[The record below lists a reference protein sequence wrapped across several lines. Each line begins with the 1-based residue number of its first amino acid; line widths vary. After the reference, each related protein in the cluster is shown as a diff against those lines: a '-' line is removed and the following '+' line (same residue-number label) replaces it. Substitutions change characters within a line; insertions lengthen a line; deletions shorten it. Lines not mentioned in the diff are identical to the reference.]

1 MVIIRDLLNAICEM
15 LFQFLAI
22 LPVRNNK
29 IVFDNF
35 GGRGYGCDPK
45 YIAEELLKR
54 KEPLDLV
61 WLTKD
66 VECEL
71 PDGIRPVRYGS
82 IRAMYELAT
91 AKIWID
97 NIKNAI
103 RLPKK
108 KEHYYIQTWHSSL
121 GLKRNEQDAEFLK
134 KTYVNRAKRDA
145 AITDLMYSNN
155 AFRAE
160 KYKER
165 FWYHGEV
172 IRCGHPRNTILL
184 NVPQGMREKVLAY
197 FDIDERK
204 KVLLYAPTF
213 RNKEDLEI
221 YLFDVSKCL
230 EVLRKKLGGEYVCLL
245 RLHPNS
251 VAYANKKKFGEFAYN
266 ATDYPDMQELM
277 AISDVL
283 ITDYSG
289 SMFEFMLTGRPT
301 FLFMKDLKRY
311 IVHERKLY
319 FSFEELP
326 FLMAEDESELWN
338 NILQFDQE
346 VYRKKCKL
354 FMDRIDMRDDGN
366 GAERIADIVL
376 SQIDNAYKEVGS

>member
-108 KEHYYIQTWHSSL
+108 KEQYYIQTWHSSL

-230 EVLRKKLGGEYVCLL
+230 EVLSKKLGGEYVCLL
-245 RLHPNS
+245 RLHSNS
-251 VAYANKKKFGEFAYN
+251 VAYANKKKLGEFAYN

-376 SQIDNAYKEVGS
+376 SQIDNTYKEVGS

>member
-1 MVIIRDLLNAICEM
+1 MLNKRDLLNAVCEII
-15 LFQFLAI
+15 FQFLAI
-22 LPVRNNK
+22 LPVKKNK

-66 VECEL
+66 IECEL

-82 IRAMYELAT
+82 MRAMYELAT
-91 AKIWID
+91 AKVWID

-108 KEHYYIQTWHSSL
+108 KEQYYIQTWHSSL

-134 KTYVNRAKRDA
+134 KTYVRRAKRDA

-184 NVPQGMREKVLAY
+184 HVPQGLREKVGAY
-197 FDIDERK
+197 FDINERK

-213 RNKEDLEI
+213 RNKEDLEV

-230 EVLRKKLGGEYVCLL
+230 EVLSKKFGGDYICLL
-245 RLHPNS
+245 RLHPNAA
-251 VAYANKKKFGEFAYN
+251 AYANKMKLGEGVYN

-289 SMFEFMLTGRPT
+289 SMFEFMLTGRPM

-326 FLMAEDESELWN
+326 FLMAENESELWN

-346 VYRKKCKL
+346 VYRKRCKL

-376 SQIDNAYKEVGS
+376 NQINNN

>member
-1 MVIIRDLLNAICEM
+1 MVNMRDLLNAICEM

-22 LPVRNNK
+22 FPVREKK

-54 KEPLDLV
+54 NESLDLV

-66 VECEL
+66 IKCEL
-71 PDGIRPVRYGS
+71 PEGIRPVRYGS

-91 AKIWID
+91 AKVWID

-108 KEHYYIQTWHSSL
+108 RNQYYIQTWHSSL

-134 KTYVNRAKRDA
+134 KTYVRRAKRDA
-145 AITDLMYSNN
+145 AVTDLMYSNN

-184 NVPQGMREKVLAY
+184 YEPQGLRKKVEVY
-197 FDIDERK
+197 CDIDERK
-204 KVLLYAPTF
+204 KFLLYAPTF
-213 RNKEDLEI
+213 RNKEDLEV
-221 YLFDVSKCL
+221 YLFNVSKCL
-230 EVLRKKLGGEYVCLL
+230 EALGKRFGGEYICLL
-245 RLHPNS
+245 RLHPNAA
-251 VAYANKKKFGEFAYN
+251 AYANKMKWGESVYN
-266 ATDYPDMQELM
+266 VTGYPDMQELM
-277 AISDVL
+277 AVSDVL

-289 SMFEFMLTGRPT
+289 SMFEFMLTGRPI

-311 IVHERKLY
+311 IAQERKLY

-326 FLMAEDESELWN
+326 FLMAESESELCN
-338 NILQFDQE
+338 NILQFNQE
-346 VYRKKCKL
+346 VYKKKCKF
-354 FMDRIDMRDDGN
+354 FMNRIDMRDDGN
-366 GAERIADIVL
+366 GAEQIADIIL
-376 SQIDNAYKEVGS
+376 NQINNT

>member
-1 MVIIRDLLNAICEM
+1 MMNMRDLLNAICEM

-22 LPVRNNK
+22 LPVRKNK

-54 KEPLDLV
+54 KEVLDLV

-66 VECEL
+66 IKCEL
-71 PDGIRPVRYGS
+71 PEGIRPVRYGS
-82 IRAMYELAT
+82 IQAMYELAT
-91 AKIWID
+91 AKVWID

-108 KEHYYIQTWHSSL
+108 KEQYYIQTWHSSL

-134 KTYVNRAKRDA
+134 KTYVRRAKRDA
-145 AITDLMYSNN
+145 AITDMMYSNN

-184 NVPQGMREKVLAY
+184 HVPKGLREKVGAY

-204 KVLLYAPTF
+204 KILLYAPTF
-213 RNKEDLEI
+213 RNKEDLEV
-221 YLFDVSKCL
+221 YLFDVFKCL
-230 EVLRKKLGGEYVCLL
+230 EVLSKKFGGEYICLL
-245 RLHPNS
+245 RLHPNGA
-251 VAYANKKKFGEFAYN
+251 AYANKMKLGEFVYN

-289 SMFEFMLTGRPT
+289 SMFEFMLTGRPL
-301 FLFMKDLKRY
+301 FLFMKDLKKY

-326 FLMAEDESELWN
+326 FLVAENESQLWN

-346 VYRKKCKL
+346 LYTKSCKL
-354 FMDRIDMRDDGN
+354 FMERIDMRDDGN
-366 GAERIADIVL
+366 GAEQIADIVL
-376 SQIDNAYKEVGS
+376 NQINSN